1 MNIRP
6 QIDLPPAAVAGMGE
20 AAPRPMSG
28 IGPQIGN
35 IAQRLNPQ
43 LNTAP
48 AVRSSPMPMSGIGT
62 MPGRDV
68 SA

>member
-1 MNIRP
+1 
-6 QIDLPPAAVAGMGE
+6 MGE